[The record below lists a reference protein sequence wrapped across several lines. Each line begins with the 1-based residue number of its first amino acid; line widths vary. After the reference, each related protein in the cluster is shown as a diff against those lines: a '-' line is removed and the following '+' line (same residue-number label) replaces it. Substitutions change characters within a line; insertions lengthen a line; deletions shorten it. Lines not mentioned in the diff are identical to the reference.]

1 MKIKKAVIAAAG
13 LGTRFLPITKSQPKE
28 MLPLLNKPLIQY
40 SVEEAVACGAEL
52 VTIITALNKR
62 SIEDYF
68 DHHFEL
74 ENLLEERGNIEAAE
88 QLRRLCEMV
97 DICYV
102 RQKRQLGLGHALLA
116 ARNVIGDEPF
126 MLLLPDDLFEQG
138 DAVLRHMLE
147 IHSIY
152 QSSVVAVQRVPHK
165 EVSRYGII
173 EPQRLDERLYRVAG
187 LIEKPAPAD
196 APSDLAIMGRY
207 ILTPDIFPLLE
218 NTLPGTNG
226 EIQLTDAMQKLL
238 SHNAVYAYE
247 FAGERFDLGTP
258 MGWLKT
264 TIALSLRDP
273 IIGSEVTEYLSE
285 LLRQAAYPERIY
297 TPQPELKDT
306 LSAK

>member
-1 MKIKKAVIAAAG
+1 
-13 LGTRFLPITKSQPKE
+13 
-28 MLPLLNKPLIQY
+28 
-40 SVEEAVACGAEL
+40 VEEAVACGVEL
-52 VTIITALNKR
+52 VTIITALNKK

-74 ENLLEERGNIEAAE
+74 ENLLEERVNIEAAE
-88 QLRRLCEMV
+88 QIRRLCEMV

-102 RQKRQLGLGHALLA
+102 RQKRQLGLGHALLS
-116 ARNVIGDEPF
+116 ARNVIGDEAF

-173 EPQRLDERLYRVAG
+173 ESQRLDERLYRVAG

-207 ILTPDIFPLLE
+207 ILTLDIFPLLE

-238 SHNAVYAYE
+238 RHNAVYAYE

-273 IIGSEVTEYLSE
+273 LSV
-285 LLRQAAYPERIY
+285 LR
-297 TPQPELKDT
+297 
-306 LSAK
+306 